1 MRRRPKGFRGLGGPL
16 AALRF
21 RLEHPVARADFAAR
35 MGESATRGSGSW
47 PAAWRAPSRRFAS
60 GKASRPEGPLATEAV
75 RRAERPAGEP
85 FGLMRAEAGPIGGGR
100 ERRT

>member
-1 MRRRPKGFRGLGGPL
+1 MGLPARRFDGSVAWMARGNGRWRAKEAGG
-16 AALRF
+16 
-21 RLEHPVARADFAAR
+21 HPSDPPC
-35 MGESATRGSGSW
+35 GDPWPG